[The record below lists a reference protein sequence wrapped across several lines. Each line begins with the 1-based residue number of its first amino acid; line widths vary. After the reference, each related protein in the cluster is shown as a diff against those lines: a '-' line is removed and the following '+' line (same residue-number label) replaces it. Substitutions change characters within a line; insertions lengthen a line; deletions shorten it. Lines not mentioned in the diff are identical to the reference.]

1 MNIKINL
8 NNIRSIFFYSITT
21 LMVFIYFYTPN
32 IKFIPISLDKFLLIF
47 LAIWILIK
55 RRNTFI
61 SVLGNSYIFKLIFLY
76 FIVLIYTISLDLIVQ
91 DGIKISYHV
100 SLYLIQYIPFSLG
113 LFLFIDYYF
122 QAKAIEVII
131 KIFIVIIFIQSLI
144 GWFMFISPDVKF
156 FIYNIQSSDPANIYK
171 GLILRGNGFSSG
183 LAFSIPLI
191 HGMFLG
197 LIFLN
202 IFIKPK
208 LSHFIYFLFCLLI
221 ALSNARI
228 ALIPILVIFP
238 LIAFKFLSSL
248 RFLSLVKFTGIAIL
262 AFYILYI
269 LSINSVFFSENIDN
283 LQKIVDWIIGGYLN
297 LFGLDQSGNKENIT
311 SILMSQI
318 NFNTELI
325 PLFFG
330 EGVNAFSSIS
340 NQSDIGLV
348 NLIAFG
354 GIFYFLAVHFV
365 TYYSLYMGYI
375 NSSINSYRF
384 MILFICICYFAASLK
399 GIVFTEQILGRFL
412 ILVITFPILDRG
424 VGTIK
429 SKLSQ

>member
-8 NNIRSIFFYSITT
+8 NKIRTIFFYSITASII
-21 LMVFIYFYTPN
+21 FIYFYTPN
-32 IKFIPISLDKFLLIF
+32 IKFIPISLDKFLLVF
-47 LAIWILIK
+47 MAIWVLMK
-55 RRNTFI
+55 RRNTFL
-61 SVLGNSYIFKLIFLY
+61 SVIGNRYIFKLIFLY
-76 FIVLIYTISLDLIVQ
+76 FILLIYTIALDLIVQ
-91 DGIKISYHV
+91 DGLKISYHA

-122 QAKAIEVII
+122 QEKAVDIII
-131 KIFIVIIFIQSLI
+131 KIFIYIIFIQSLI
-144 GWFMFISPDVKF
+144 GWFMFISPDIKF
-156 FIYNIQSSDPANIYK
+156 FIYNIQSSDPENIYK
-171 GLILRGNGFSSG
+171 GLIFRGNGFSSG
-183 LAFSIPLI
+183 LAFSVPLI

-197 LIFLN
+197 LIFFNNL
-202 IFIKPK
+202 IQPK

-221 ALSNARI
+221 ALANARI
-228 ALIPILVIFP
+228 ALIPILIISP
-238 LIAFKFLSSL
+238 LIAFKFLSSM
-248 RFLSLVKFTGIAIL
+248 RFLSLLKFAGSAIL
-262 AFYILYI
+262 SIYIFYI

-311 SILMSQI
+311 SILMDQI
-318 NFNTELI
+318 NFNTDLV

-330 EGVNAFSSIS
+330 EGVNAFSSLS

-348 NLIAFG
+348 NLVAFG

-412 ILVITFPILDRG
+412 ILVITFAILDRG
-424 VGTIK
+424 IGTIK
-429 SKLSQ
+429 NKSS